1 MLYFSL
7 LLTAAAEGGQTT
19 NTTLA
24 MLLQLAPLLL
34 IFVVFYFIMIRPQKK
49 KEKQAQEMRNNVQIG
64 DEITTIGGIVGIVVR
79 KNEDSIVLETG
90 GDRSKIRVKNWAIQS
105 NDTVHDTKAE

>member
-1 MLYFSL
+1 MPYFSL
-7 LLTAAAEGGQTT
+7 LLTAAEGGQTT

-24 MLLQLAPLLL
+24 MILQLAPLLL
-34 IFVVFYFIMIRPQKK
+34 IFVVLYFIMIRPQKK

-79 KNEDSIVLETG
+79 KSDDSIVIETG
-90 GDRSKIRVKNWAIQS
+90 GDRSKLRVKNWAVQS

>member
-1 MLYFSL
+1 MPYFSL
-7 LLTAAAEGGQTT
+7 LLTAAEGGQTT
-19 NTTLA
+19 NSTLA
-24 MLLQLAPLLL
+24 MILQLAPLLL
-34 IFVVFYFIMIRPQKK
+34 IFVVLYFIMIRPQKK

-79 KNEDSIVLETG
+79 KSDDSIVIETG
-90 GDRSKIRVKNWAIQS
+90 GDRSKLRVKNWAIQS

>member
-1 MLYFSL
+1 MPYFSL
-7 LLTAAAEGGQTT
+7 LLTAAEGGQTT
-19 NTTLA
+19 NSTLA
-24 MLLQLAPLLL
+24 MILQLAPLLL
-34 IFVVFYFIMIRPQKK
+34 IFVVLYFIMIRPQKK

-79 KNEDSIVLETG
+79 KSDDSIVIETG
-90 GDRSKIRVKNWAIQS
+90 GDRSKLRVKNWAVQS

>member
-1 MLYFSL
+1 MPYFSQM
-7 LLTAAAEGGQTT
+7 LTAVAEGEQAQNSTM
-19 NTTLA
+19 A
-24 MLLQLAPLLL
+24 MIIQFGFILL
-34 IFVVFYFIMIRPQKK
+34 IVVVFYFIMIRPQKK